1 MYDAIIIGARC
12 AGSPTA
18 MLLARRGFKV
28 LLVDKA
34 TFPSDTISTHILW
47 PHGAEIL
54 GRWGLLQRLAPTGAP
69 PICRRMTFDVG
80 PFALRGTIP
89 DANDGMGGFCPRR
102 TVLDALLVNA
112 AAEAGVEVRE
122 AFTVDELLVADD
134 TVIGIRGHAK
144 GMKSVEERARIV
156 IGADGVNSFVAR
168 AVRAP
173 EYEGRPVAACAYYS
187 YFSGVRQDDIELYV
201 RDHIAFGGAPTHDG
215 LHLLMVNWPAK
226 DFTTVRGD
234 VEAHVWR
241 ALETAP
247 DFLARMREGRREEK
261 WYGTAGV
268 PGYFRKPYGN
278 GWALVGDASYNR
290 DPITA
295 QGISDAFIDA
305 EALVEAL
312 SAGLLGRRSARRA
325 GGSGNGVFDEA
336 LAAHESARNE
346 RVRPMYEFTTHLAAL
361 EPPPPDMRG
370 LFGALR
376 GNQDATNAFL
386 SAITGA
392 IPLPDFMSD
401 EKIGRI
407 MAAAHEVEARGAT
420 II

>member
-1 MYDAIIIGARC
+1 MMYDAIVVGARC
-12 AGSPTA
+12 AGAPTA
-18 MLLARRGFKV
+18 MLLARRGFTV

-54 GRWGLLQRLAPTGAP
+54 GRWGLLQRLAATGMP

-80 PFALRGTIP
+80 PFALRGAIP

-112 AAEAGVEVRE
+112 AAESGVDVRE
-122 AFTVDELLVADD
+122 GFTVDELPVADD

-144 GMKSVEERARIV
+144 GGRSIEERARIV

-168 AVRAP
+168 TVRAP
-173 EYEGRPVAACAYYS
+173 EYDARPVAACGYYS
-187 YFSGVRQDDIELYV
+187 YFSGIRQDDIELYP
-201 RDHIAFGGAPTHDG
+201 RDHVAFGGAPTHDG
-215 LHLLMVNWPAK
+215 LHLVMVNWPARE
-226 DFTTVRGD
+226 FPIVRTD
-234 VEAHVWR
+234 VEGHVWR
-241 ALETAP
+241 ALEAAP
-247 DFLARMREGRREEK
+247 DFLARVREGRREEK

-268 PGYFRKPYGN
+268 PGYFRRPFGK
-278 GWALVGDASYNR
+278 GWMLVGDASYNR

-312 SAGLLGRRSARRA
+312 TAGVSHN
-325 GGSGNGVFDEA
+325 SVFDDR

-361 EPPPPDMRG
+361 APPPPDMRA

-392 IPLPDFMSD
+392 IPLSDFMSS
-401 EKIGRI
+401 ESIARI
-407 MAAAHEVEARGAT
+407 MAAANEAEALPART
-420 II
+420 I

>member
-1 MYDAIIIGARC
+1 MHDAIVIGARC

-18 MLLARRGFKV
+18 MLLARRGCKV

-54 GRWGLLQRLAPTGAP
+54 RRWGLLHRLAATGVP

-102 TVLDALLVNA
+102 TVLDGLLANA
-112 AAEAGVEVRE
+112 AAESGADVRE
-122 AFTVDELLVADD
+122 GFTVDELLVADD
-134 TVIGIRGHAK
+134 TVVGIRGHAK
-144 GMKSVEERARIV
+144 GMKSIEEHARIV

-168 AVRAP
+168 TVRAP
-173 EYEGRPVAACAYYS
+173 EYDAQPVAACAYYS
-187 YFSGVRQDDIELYV
+187 YFSGLRQDDIELYV
-201 RDHIAFGGAPTHDG
+201 REQVAFGGAPTNGG
-215 LHLLMVNWPAK
+215 LHLVMVNWPTR
-226 DFTTVRGD
+226 DFPTIRND
-234 VEAHVWR
+234 VDGHVWR
-241 ALETAP
+241 ALEAAP
-247 DFLARMREGRREEK
+247 EFLARVREGRREEK

-268 PGYFRKPYGN
+268 RGYLRKPYGK
-278 GWALVGDASYNR
+278 GWVLVGDASYNR

-305 EALVEAL
+305 EALVETL
-312 SAGLLGRRSARRA
+312 SPWL
-325 GGSGNGVFDEA
+325 SGHDVFDDR
-336 LAAHESARNE
+336 LAVHESARNE

-361 EPPPPDMRG
+361 EPPPPEMRA

-392 IPLPDFMSD
+392 IPLSDFMSN
-401 EKIGRI
+401 ENIARI
-407 MAAAHEVEARGAT
+407 MAAATEAETAQART
-420 II
+420 I

>member
-1 MYDAIIIGARC
+1 MYDAIVIGARC

-34 TFPSDTISTHILW
+34 AFPSDTISTHILW

-54 GRWGLLQRLAPTGAP
+54 GRWGLLRRLAATGVP

-80 PFALRGTIP
+80 PVALRGTIP

-112 AAEAGVEVRE
+112 AAESGADVRE
-122 AFTVDELLVADD
+122 GFIVDELLVAGD

-144 GMKSVEERARIV
+144 GMKSIEERARIV

-168 AVRAP
+168 TVRAP
-173 EYEGRPVAACAYYS
+173 EYDAEPVAACSYYS

-201 RDHIAFGGAPTHDG
+201 RDHVAFGGAPTNEG
-215 LHLLMVNWPAK
+215 LHLVMVNWPTS
-226 DFTTVRGD
+226 DFATIRHD
-234 VEAHVWR
+234 VDGHLWR
-241 ALETAP
+241 ALEAAP
-247 DFLARMREGRREEK
+247 DFLARVRDGRREEK

-268 PGYFRKPYGN
+268 RGYLRKPYGK
-278 GWALVGDASYNR
+278 GWVLVGDASYNR

-305 EALVEAL
+305 DALVETL
-312 SAGLLGRRSARRA
+312 STGL
-325 GGSGNGVFDEA
+325 SGNAVFDDR
-336 LAAHESARNE
+336 LAVHESARNE
-346 RVRPMYEFTTHLAAL
+346 RVRPMYAFTTHLAAL
-361 EPPPPDMRG
+361 EPPPPDMQA

-392 IPLPDFMSD
+392 IPLSDFMST
-401 EKIGRI
+401 ENIARI
-407 MAAAHEVEARGAT
+407 MAAATEAETPQART
-420 II
+420 I